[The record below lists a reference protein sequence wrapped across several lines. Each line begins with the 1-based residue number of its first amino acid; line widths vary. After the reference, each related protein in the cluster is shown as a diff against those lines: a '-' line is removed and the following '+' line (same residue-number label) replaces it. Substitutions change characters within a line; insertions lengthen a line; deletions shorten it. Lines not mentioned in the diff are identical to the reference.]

1 VRALNPLAPAEAA
14 LLEGILD
21 PKFTVH
27 GLRNRD
33 LVALL
38 YPKPATEPQEKRR
51 RSGQATRLIRLLRG
65 HGLLQ
70 KIPKAHRYQRSA
82 DARKRITA
90 VLAARNANAETLTAN
105 AA

>member
-1 VRALNPLAPAEAA
+1 MRALNPLSPEDAT
-14 LLEGILD
+14 LLEAVLD
-21 PKFTVH
+21 PKFAVQ

-33 LVALL
+33 LVQTL
-38 YPKPATEPQEKRR
+38 YPKPSTDPGEKRR
-51 RSGQATRLIRLLRG
+51 RSSRVTRLIRLLRA
-65 HGLLQ
+65 HSLLQ
-70 KIPKAHRYQRSA
+70 KTPKSHRYQLSL